1 MAHEKISRLI
11 LENHDI
17 VYFACASHNVR
28 SIAAVMEYARQL
40 DVPEERYEFQ
50 VLYGMAEPVRKGLR
64 NVAGRVRL
72 YCPYGKLIPGMAY
85 LVRRLLENGANTSF
99 VNRIADTS
107 LPLDELVADP
117 VTAVEKLAQQE
128 GQTGLPHPKIPLP
141 RDLYGHG
148 RDNSAGLDLAN
159 EHRLASLSS
168 ALLNSALQKWQSLPM
183 LEQSVAAG
191 EMSPVINPAEPKD
204 IVGYVREAT
213 PREVEQALE
222 SAVNN
227 APIWFATPPAER
239 AAILHRAAVLMESQ
253 MQQLIGILV
262 REAGKTFSNAIAEV
276 REAVACWQNRQN
288 KRR

>member
-1 MAHEKISRLI
+1 MSR
-11 LENHDI
+11 
-17 VYFACASHNVR
+17 S
-28 SIAAVMEYARQL
+28 
-40 DVPEERYEFQ
+40 P
-50 VLYGMAEPVRKGLR
+50 
-64 NVAGRVRL
+64 
-72 YCPYGKLIPGMAY
+72 GKLPTAN
-85 LVRRLLENGANTSF
+85 LTVRVVFMLRSVHMKRCWHIWCAACWKTVLTPRLLTVLPTPLCHWMNWSP
-99 VNRIADTS
+99 IQS
-107 LPLDELVADP
+107 L
-117 VTAVEKLAQQE
+117 AVEKLAQQE

-168 ALLNSALQKWQSLPM
+168 ALLNSALQKWQASPM

-222 SAVNN
+222 RRLITRQSGL
-227 APIWFATPPAER
+227 PPPAER

-253 MQQLIGILV
+253 MQQLDWYSG
-262 REAGKTFSNAIAEV
+262 A
-276 REAVACWQNRQN
+276 
-288 KRR
+288 